1 MATPLRRTFGN
12 KEAPK
17 KGDASRG
24 RKILMDKLEKS
35 RQANAFA
42 RGEGPKTS
50 GGTKAPKGSVAK
62 PQGGRGAGGTR
73 PPGGGNIRPAQKG
86 GLPSVRATRTE
97 VKTFNKPGGAVTEYK
112 KPGGSVTKYQKPST
126 AVTEY
131 KKPGMSPAK
140 IEKPSAGGG
149 AVAKGGSYLAE
160 GLKLAGRAGGVY
172 VDMIANAKPLNAG
185 EKEWIA
191 DKKNRGPLMP
201 GNKKYDKPIGPERP
215 ARTYG
220 EKIGP
225 EAPRGAAGTYTK
237 SYDVKPKAAEP
248 PKASAS
254 SAAAPKKAGDK
265 SSQAGKAKPTS
276 ATGTPAKKMTAF
288 ERQKARMYEKEGYG
302 GRSMT
307 AAQAKARVEKE
318 RGQKMEMPR
327 FLKSSSKEAPKKASG
342 TARPQYKSQKA
353 RDFAA
358 KMQGRNPS
366 GKAEKSFRF
375 KDLFK

>member
-1 MATPLRRTFGN
+1 MATTPRRTFGD
-12 KEAPK
+12 KETPK

-24 RKILMDKLEKS
+24 RKILMDKLDKS

-86 GLPSVRATRTE
+86 GLPSVRTTRTE

-149 AVAKGGSYLAE
+149 AVAKGGSYLTE
-160 GLKLAGRAGGVY
+160 GAKIAGKVGGVY
-172 VDMIANAKPLNAG
+172 VDMIANAKPLNQG

-191 DKKNRGPLMP
+191 DKKNRGPLMK
-201 GNKKYDKPIGPERP
+201 GNSSQSLLMRRENKFAKSGPVAT
-215 ARTYG
+215 ARTMYKG
-220 EKIGP
+220 VPRQIAAVKANADDAAKTKRSTSVAAI
-225 EAPRGAAGTYTK
+225 EAPESSSVGGTKNGPFKSDFAKKSLQGRKPGA
-237 SYDVKPKAAEP
+237 SP
-248 PKASAS
+248 
-254 SAAAPKKAGDK
+254 AAAPSKNAGDK
-265 SSQAGKAKPTS
+265 LRLNKGSTGKVS
-276 ATGTPAKKMTAF
+276 NF
-288 ERQKARMYEKEGYG
+288 ERMKARQYEKEGYG

-307 AAQAKARVEKE
+307 AASAKAQVQKE
-318 RGQKMEMPR
+318 RG
-327 FLKSSSKEAPKKASG
+327 
-342 TARPQYKSQKA
+342 YK
-353 RDFAA
+353 
-358 KMQGRNPS
+358 
-366 GKAEKSFRF
+366 F
-375 KDLFK
+375 KDLFKKR